1 MANEYGNDFVVLTDE
16 DGREIEFEVL
26 GSIEY
31 DGLTYVGLVEQF
43 DDPVAQLESD
53 GRMIVLKAIED
64 DNGEELL
71 AASPEEDVKSQM
83 SSSARKFFCVARK
96 QSIIRRY
103 SS

>member
-31 DGLTYVGLVEQF
+31 DGLTYVGLIEQF
-43 DDPVAQLESD
+43 DDPAAQLESD

-71 AASPEEDVKSQM
+71 VTIDDEELANVLPAFEEALGEEYD
-83 SSSARKFFCVARK
+83 
-96 QSIIRRY
+96 IDGEE
-103 SS
+103 

>member
-31 DGLTYVGLVEQF
+31 NGLTYVGLIEQF
-43 DDPVAQLESD
+43 DDPQQQLESD
-53 GRMIVLKAIED
+53 GQIIILKAIED

-71 AASPEEDVKSQM
+71 VTIENDELAEVLPAFEEALGEEYD
-83 SSSARKFFCVARK
+83 
-96 QSIIRRY
+96 IEEE
-103 SS
+103 

>member
-31 DGLTYVGLVEQF
+31 DGLTYVGLIEQF
-43 DDPVAQLESD
+43 EDPQAQLESD
-53 GRMIVLKAIED
+53 GQLIVLKAIED

-71 AASPEEDVKSQM
+71 VTIDDEELAKVLPAFEEALGEEYDLGEEE
-83 SSSARKFFCVARK
+83 
-96 QSIIRRY
+96 
-103 SS
+103 

>member
-43 DDPVAQLESD
+43 DDPAAQLESD

-71 AASPEEDVKSQM
+71 VTIDDEELAAVLPAFEEALGEEYDIDG
-83 SSSARKFFCVARK
+83 AEE
-96 QSIIRRY
+96 
-103 SS
+103 

>member
-31 DGLTYVGLVEQF
+31 NCLTYVGLIEQF
-43 DDPVAQLESD
+43 DDPQQQLESD
-53 GRMIVLKAIED
+53 GQIIILKAIED

-71 AASPEEDVKSQM
+71 VTIENDELAEVLPAFEEALGEEYD
-83 SSSARKFFCVARK
+83 
-96 QSIIRRY
+96 IEEE
-103 SS
+103 

>member
-31 DGLTYVGLVEQF
+31 DGLTYVGLIEQF
-43 DDPVAQLESD
+43 DDPAAQLESD

-71 AASPEEDVKSQM
+71 VTIDDEELANVLPAFEEALGEEYD
-83 SSSARKFFCVARK
+83 
-96 QSIIRRY
+96 IGEEE
-103 SS
+103 

>member
-26 GSIEY
+26 GSVEY

-43 DDPVAQLESD
+43 DDPAAQLESD

-71 AASPEEDVKSQM
+71 VTIDDEELAAVLPAFEEALGEEYD
-83 SSSARKFFCVARK
+83 
-96 QSIIRRY
+96 INEE
-103 SS
+103 

>member
-43 DDPVAQLESD
+43 DDPAAQLESD

-71 AASPEEDVKSQM
+71 VTIDDEELAAVLPAFEEALGEEYD
-83 SSSARKFFCVARK
+83 
-96 QSIIRRY
+96 IDGEE
-103 SS
+103 